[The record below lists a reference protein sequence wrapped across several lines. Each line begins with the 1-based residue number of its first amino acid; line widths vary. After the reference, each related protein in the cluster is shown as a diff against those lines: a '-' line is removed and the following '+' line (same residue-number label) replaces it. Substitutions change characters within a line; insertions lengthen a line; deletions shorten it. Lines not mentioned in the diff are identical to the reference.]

1 MGWLGFLWKFGSKRK
16 SFAQHAPRAQWH
28 RQPEALARG
37 YPVLSSPVHWTFV
50 RPVLSGCRRVPSTL
64 SILPTPNCHWAEPP
78 GPGQVF
84 GGRRLRRVSPTNAQP
99 TTHLLFTTVLHHQP
113 VDHRVAMS
121 ANSTGFLGATLR
133 HMQEGGRM
141 QTVSP
146 EQALVVVCR
155 KESETE
161 TSRRVSRGRYRLP
174 HWA

>member
-1 MGWLGFLWKFGSKRK
+1 MGAKESHSPSTPPGPSGTASLRLSPGGILSC
-16 SFAQHAPRAQWH
+16 
-28 RQPEALARG
+28 
-37 YPVLSSPVHWTFV
+37 PVRYIGP
-50 RPVLSGCRRVPSTL
+50 LSGPSCRGVIGFPLHCLYSQ
-64 SILPTPNCHWAEPP
+64 LPTPNCHWAEPP

-133 HMQEGGRM
+133 HLQEGGRM
-141 QTVSP
+141 QTVSL